1 MTCESHTNSLLI
13 VNFLSFS
20 QLFSSSENQNEQ
32 KKSENLNHVVRSTR
46 VLPRICACFMT
57 QFASQ
62 RKNITGFEMKYGG
75 LSELHC
81 KVNMER
87 TTYSDTTAGE
97 KMAFKRFF
105 NFQFMSSAVYGAWM
119 KKGTCKAADKLLTG
133 NHVKSSRQLVRKTF
147 TDFKHGLTDTLNHFF
162 LCFLLFLVAKQV

>member
-13 VNFLSFS
+13 VNFVNFLSFS

-87 TTYSDTTAGE
+87 TILIPQQE
-97 KMAFKRFF
+97 KKWHLRDFST
-105 NFQFMSSAVYGAWM
+105 SS
-119 KKGTCKAADKLLTG
+119 
-133 NHVKSSRQLVRKTF
+133 
-147 TDFKHGLTDTLNHFF
+147 
-162 LCFLLFLVAKQV
+162 LCHLLFMVLE

>member
-1 MTCESHTNSLLI
+1 MTFESYTNSLLI
-13 VNFLSFS
+13 ANFVNFLSFS
-20 QLFSSSENQNEQ
+20 QLFSSSENQNEE
-32 KKSENLNHVVRSTR
+32 KKAESLNQVDRSTR

-57 QFASQ
+57 HFASQ

-105 NFQFMSSAVYGAWM
+105 NFQ
-119 KKGTCKAADKLLTG
+119 C
-133 NHVKSSRQLVRKTF
+133 
-147 TDFKHGLTDTLNHFF
+147 LNEKCD
-162 LCFLLFLVAKQV
+162 L

>member
-13 VNFLSFS
+13 VNFVNFLSFS
-20 QLFSSSENQNEQ
+20 QLFSSSENQNEE
-32 KKSENLNHVVRSTR
+32 KKAENLNHVDRSTC

-57 QFASQ
+57 QLASQ

-97 KMAFKRFF
+97 KMAFKTFF
-105 NFQFMSSAVYGAWM
+105 NFQFMSSAVYGA
-119 KKGTCKAADKLLTG
+119 
-133 NHVKSSRQLVRKTF
+133 
-147 TDFKHGLTDTLNHFF
+147 
-162 LCFLLFLVAKQV
+162 